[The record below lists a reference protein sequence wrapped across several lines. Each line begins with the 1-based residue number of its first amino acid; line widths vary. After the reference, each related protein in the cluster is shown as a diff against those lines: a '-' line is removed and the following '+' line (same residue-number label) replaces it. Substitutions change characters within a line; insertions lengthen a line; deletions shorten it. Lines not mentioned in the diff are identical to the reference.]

1 MTFGPPTYTDLHFGH
16 LFSLPPEAGL
26 QPQHG
31 TLTSG
36 TFGFTGAFALG
47 HTPHRTCHS
56 VSFVLGTASSG
67 PIEIQWRV
75 SSCTFWHSTAR
86 SSETLPC
93 TRTKCGWGKA
103 LCFTGL
109 AEESLASGLSFRPS
123 SKCLGTAVCGVILV
137 RLHYGVSAP
146 LPLVGCWGWGSQLGL
161 SA

>member
-75 SSCTFWHSTAR
+75 AALSGILQQGPQRLSHVQEQSVVEAR
-86 SSETLPC
+86 PC
-93 TRTKCGWGKA
+93 A
-103 LCFTGL
+103 LLDLLRRAWLQVFP
-109 AEESLASGLSFRPS
+109 SGP
-123 SKCLGTAVCGVILV
+123 A
-137 RLHYGVSAP
+137 VSA
-146 LPLVGCWGWGSQLGL
+146 
-161 SA
+161 